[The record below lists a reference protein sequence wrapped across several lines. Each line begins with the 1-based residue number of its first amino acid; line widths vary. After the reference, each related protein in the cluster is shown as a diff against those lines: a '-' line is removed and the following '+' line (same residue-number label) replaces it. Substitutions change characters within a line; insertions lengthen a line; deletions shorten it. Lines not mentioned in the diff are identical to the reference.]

1 MGVTLTRLGRNADAV
16 EAWRYG
22 REIDPRNP
30 AVYDLMADAYLAQ
43 GERGRAAVTL
53 LGKTLLLGPT
63 AETLDRLAGVYGD
76 GSCAIERGPGWM
88 RLNETCPRVRPDL
101 CAAEAELVDV
111 LQRARLPDAA
121 RQFVERAQTQGCPEP

>member
-1 MGVTLTRLGRNADAV
+1 
-16 EAWRYG
+16 
-22 REIDPRNP
+22 
-30 AVYDLMADAYLAQ
+30 
-43 GERGRAAVTL
+43 
-53 LGKTLLLGPT
+53 
-63 AETLDRLAGVYGD
+63 
-76 GSCAIERGPGWM
+76 M